1 MKKEYVF
8 DVLTEAVA
16 KAVVRVE
23 ADDFESAEMLRD
35 QEIDSGEVLWKYD
48 GVIEGAD
55 VTSILRS

>member
-8 DVLTEAVA
+8 DVATDAIV

-23 ADDFESAEMLRD
+23 ADDFESAEVLRD
-35 QEIDSGEVLWKYD
+35 QEIGSGEVLWKYD

-55 VTSILRS
+55 VTSVLRS